1 MTSTAW
7 HKVSTELPT
16 VNEPLQKLKRANVDV
31 IEVDPWPEPG
41 ELPHGLPEVP
51 ALTSDMLPA
60 GIGPWVADV
69 AERMQCP
76 IEFPAVGAVVPA
88 SSLIGRQL
96 GIRPKRHDDWTVTPN
111 LWGGTVG
118 PPGIMKSP
126 ALKEMQRP
134 IIEMEDKAAKAH
146 EEALRTHEIAE
157 TLAGA
162 QASVTKD
169 SLKKLLKDGKR
180 DEAFMVAAD
189 AVPKSV
195 SPERRRYIAN
205 DSTVEKLGEIL
216 AANPRGVLIFRD
228 ELSGWLRSLDKDGRE
243 ADRAFYLEAWEGG
256 GRFTYDRIG
265 RGTIDISACCVSML
279 GGIQPGV
286 LSGYIAAAVRGGA
299 GDDGLVQRFQ
309 LLVWPDVSR
318 QWRNVDCAPAAKAR
332 DEYQAAMLRL
342 DTLDAAA
349 LGAETPDDGGLPF
362 LRFDDAAQDLF
373 DTWRSGLELRLR
385 SGELIPALESHLA
398 KYRSLVPS
406 LALIFH
412 LLAGN
417 KGPVGHAPLHLA
429 LRWAEFLEGHAAR
442 LYSVVVNA
450 DAVAARRLAA
460 KILKREVSDGFTR
473 RDIIR
478 KGWSGL
484 TTMDTI
490 QGAIDVLVELGWL
503 REARRTDTGGRHS
516 LTYIINPQLQP
527 SGVSEAA

>member
-1 MTSTAW
+1 
-7 HKVSTELPT
+7 LPT
-16 VNEPLQKLKRANVDV
+16 VNEPLHKLKQANVDV

-41 ELPHGLPEVP
+41 ELPDGLPEVP
-51 ALTSDMLPA
+51 ALTIDMLPA
-60 GIGPWVADV
+60 GVRGHIADV

-76 IEFPAVGAVVPA
+76 TEFTAVAAVVAA

-111 LWGGTVG
+111 LWGCIVG
-118 PPGIMKSP
+118 RPGVMKSP
-126 ALKEMQRP
+126 ALKEMLRS
-134 IIEMEDKAAKAH
+134 IIEMEDRAAKAH
-146 EEALRTHEIAE
+146 EDALRAHEIAE

-169 SLKKLLKDGKR
+169 RLKKLLKARKD
-180 DEAFMVAAD
+180 DEAFEVAAD
-189 AVPKSV
+189 AVPKRV

-265 RGTIDISACCVSML
+265 RGTIDIPACCVSML

-286 LSGYIAAAVRGGA
+286 LSDYIAAAVRGGA

-318 QWRNVDCAPAAKAR
+318 QWRNVDCVPAAKAR

-349 LGAETPDDGGLPF
+349 LGAETPDEGGLPF

-373 DTWRSGLELRLR
+373 DTWRGGLELRLR

-406 LALIFH
+406 LALIFD
-412 LLAGN
+412 LLAGH
-417 KGPVGHAPLHLA
+417 KGPVGHASLLLA
-429 LRWAEFLEGHAAR
+429 LRWAEFLEAHAGR
-442 LYSVVVNA
+442 IYSVVLDA
-450 DAVAARRLAA
+450 DALAARRLAA
-460 KILKREVSDGFTR
+460 KIRKREVSEAFTR

-484 TTMDTI
+484 TTTEAI
-490 QGAIDVLVELGWL
+490 QGAINVLIELGWL
-503 REARRTDTGGRHS
+503 REVRRTATGGRS
-516 LTYIINPQLQP
+516 SVAYIINPQLQP
-527 SGVSEAA
+527 SGVSKAA